1 MIHPL
6 DRFFRKKL
14 EHSPHEME
22 EAHWLQALELLEA
35 QEDRRRRKGIP
46 FWLWIALPVAIG
58 ALLWSLYSAPA
69 GENVPFAGLETN
81 SSGAITQLPVSPQP
95 RMAENRLSQSDQ
107 EASLPDAEKF
117 NLQDKNVT
125 ARQTSKGGVGDMI
138 NTPVAG
144 EDYMKK
150 NALPTLIN
158 GKNNTATPVANTIPV
173 AEVNQVSIPPE
184 NPVPAM
190 ITLSGKPAY
199 STNLLPIP
207 EARPLS
213 YGSRADLS
221 LNPIDIVSG
230 EQVVTPGYALVMG
243 VGAGARLLPVR
254 PSGYSPLPGF
264 EGGLFFTGHIR
275 DNWSWYL
282 DVQYALLQ
290 GDLPFTKE
298 NQVTQYSFGRQ
309 IFDQRL
315 QPLSLHYA
323 AASLSVNRTFGR
335 QSIGLSAGFDRLA
348 GVRGM
353 ITVSGAYPPETDT
366 ARYNVPVWIKK
377 DGFNRWNIPVR
388 LNWSYQVSQRLSAR
402 LGIGYYFR
410 NIFDDQHLYPVPV
423 TSSSLQQFHLETGI
437 RYALFELKSVGK

>member
-1 MIHPL
+1 
-6 DRFFRKKL
+6 
-14 EHSPHEME
+14 
-22 EAHWLQALELLEA
+22 
-35 QEDRRRRKGIP
+35 
-46 FWLWIALPVAIG
+46 
-58 ALLWSLYSAPA
+58 
-69 GENVPFAGLETN
+69 
-81 SSGAITQLPVSPQP
+81 
-95 RMAENRLSQSDQ
+95 
-107 EASLPDAEKF
+107 
-117 NLQDKNVT
+117 
-125 ARQTSKGGVGDMI
+125 MI

-144 EDYMKK
+144 EDYVKK
-150 NALPTLIN
+150 NALPAFNN
-158 GKNNTATPVANTIPV
+158 GKNNTTTPVANTLPV
-173 AEVNQVSIPPE
+173 AEVNQVPVPPE

-190 ITLSGKPAY
+190 ITLAGKPAY

-221 LNPIDIVSG
+221 LKPIDIVSE
-230 EQVVTPGYALVMG
+230 EQIVTPGYALVMG

-282 DVQYALLQ
+282 DVQYALLK

-335 QSIGLSAGFDRLA
+335 HSIGLSAGFDRLA

-366 ARYNVPVWIKK
+366 LSYNVPMWIKK